1 MYNHFRNVNSNLEQV
16 HKTLLVSLRIHL
28 CFVEKF
34 KMKGGVFY
42 LLILSRL
49 VAIMQRMSLDT
60 LKNKIANWSEMKEA
74 QKVCATS
81 NETTLYGLDNGAVC
95 FFLQSFLEKNSTR
108 VCLVVPT
115 EKEISQMLS
124 DIETAGFD
132 AGVFPWWGNLAYR
145 GLAKNSSVFA
155 ERANALLNL
164 AENKNQ
170 IVVMSQRSF
179 ITAVPPPEYVA
190 GNCITLSVGQD
201 IDTND
206 LADKLTQLGY
216 LRVSKVAMRG
226 EFALRGEVIDIA
238 PMYSDTP
245 DEAFRVQFDFDV
257 IEKIKRFNILT
268 QDSKAELKTIRIAP
282 TKEVVWNDVTIQTLK
297 KNIASIA
304 DLENYCK
311 EKNISKEKLSQFFE
325 TVGETKT
332 FENEELFFPLCFDK
346 KHSVL
351 DYLSENAV
359 VIFCE
364 YTRMKN
370 ASDVISREYESL
382 YKKAVASNEFY
393 TDKKI
398 FLPLPKPSH
407 FVFNF
412 EELEA
417 SAAKCVRKIYLKNF
431 SESDATQNETGGS
444 EGKAGYKLRSNF
456 KFTIE
461 EPKSFFGNIIYLKE
475 TLQGLAANHWSIFIF
490 AESEHQAVRIKSFLS
505 GLQIEILPFRISS
518 GFSIDA
524 LKIAVINENEIF
536 GRRRRIPKS
545 LKQTRSSV
553 IDVFI
558 DLSVGDYVV
567 HVNYGIGQ
575 FRGIERVNA
584 MNTERDYIELLYA
597 NDERIFI
604 PIEQADLVQ
613 KYLGNEGEAPRLDT
627 IGSKSWEARKSKVK
641 KSVEDLA
648 EKLLELYSKRKAST
662 GFAFPPD
669 DEWQL
674 AFEAA
679 FPYEETEDQLT
690 CISEVKADMEGAE
703 PMDRLVCGDVGYG
716 KTEVAMRACFKASMA
731 GKQTA
736 FLAPTTILAEQH
748 YQTMLNRFKNFP
760 IKIARLSRFVPRGEQ
775 KKILEDTLIG
785 KVDILVGTHRIIQN
799 DVKFKDLGL
808 MVIDEEQ
815 RFGVKDKERL
825 KKMRNNVDC
834 LAMSATPIPRTL
846 HMSLLK
852 IRKMSLITTPPQN
865 RKPVETHIHEF
876 DLDLVAKAIRNEI
889 ERGGQVF
896 YLHNR
901 IESLEETRYMLQKAL
916 PEIMFETAHGQMSSD
931 EIEEIFTRFNAGGFQ
946 VLICTTIIENG
957 IDIPNANTIIIDR
970 ADMYGVSQLYQ
981 LRGRVGRSDKN
992 AFAYLLYPQGKVLS
1006 EVSVKRLQTISDFTE
1021 LGSGFKIAM
1030 KDMEIRGVGN
1040 LLGRQQSG
1048 NIYSVGFDLYLHLL
1062 DVAIRELENK
1072 NYVPETETVIE
1083 LEYTGFI
1090 PDTYIKSE
1098 DTKMEIYKKIAGVR
1112 TEADFDTLV
1121 ANLNDRFGP
1130 PPVEVESLLA
1140 LAEIKIICKKLFVL
1154 SLKER
1159 NGQAFVEFSQVT
1171 KISIDRLLKI
1181 IQHANGKIRLDSKRP
1196 NIVILETGSIGLKEK
1211 SEFIKEQLGQL
1222 V

>member
-1 MYNHFRNVNSNLEQV
+1 
-16 HKTLLVSLRIHL
+16 
-28 CFVEKF
+28 
-34 KMKGGVFY
+34 
-42 LLILSRL
+42 
-49 VAIMQRMSLDT
+49 MQ
-60 LKNKIANWSEMKEA
+60 EA
-74 QKVCATS
+74 QKICARAQETS
-81 NETTLYGLDNGAVC
+81 LYGLDNGAVC
-95 FFLQSFLEKNSTR
+95 FFLQSFLQKNKTH
-108 VCLVVPT
+108 VCVVVPT
-115 EKEISQMLS
+115 EKEISPMLS
-124 DIETAGFD
+124 DIETAGFE
-132 AGVFPWWGNLAYR
+132 AGIFPWWGNLAYR
-145 GLAKNSSVFA
+145 GLAKNSTVFA
-155 ERANALLNL
+155 ERVNALLNL
-164 AENKNQ
+164 AENENQ
-170 IVVMSQRSF
+170 ITVMSQRSF
-179 ITAVPPPEYVA
+179 ITAVPPPAYIAE
-190 GNCITLSVGQD
+190 NCISIAVGQSV
-201 IDTND
+201 DTEE
-206 LADKLTQLGY
+206 LAAQLTRLGF
-216 LRVSKVAMRG
+216 LRVSKVSMRG

-238 PMYSDTP
+238 PMYSENP
-245 DEAFRVQFDFDV
+245 DEAFRVQFDFDK
-257 IEKIKRFNILT
+257 IEKIKVFNILS
-268 QDSKAELKTIRIAP
+268 QDSKTELKKIRIAP
-282 TKEVVWNDVTIQTLK
+282 TKEVVWDDATVQTLQ
-297 KNIASIA
+297 KNIET
-304 DLENYCK
+304 LPYFEKYLT
-311 EKNISKEKLSQFFE
+311 EKNTSPEQLAHFFE
-325 TVGETKT
+325 TVAETKT
-332 FENEELFFPLCFDK
+332 FENEELFFPLCFEK
-346 KHSVL
+346 KYSVL
-351 DYLSENAV
+351 DYLSENSV
-359 VIFCE
+359 VIFSE

-370 ASDVISREYESL
+370 ASEVIAREYESL
-382 YKKAVASNEFY
+382 YKKATASNEFY
-393 TDKKI
+393 TDKKF
-398 FLPLPKPSH
+398 FLPLPKPAH

-412 EELEA
+412 EQLETET
-417 SAAKCVRKIYLKNF
+417 STGVRKIYLKSF
-431 SESDATQNETGGS
+431 SENESTQGS
-444 EGKAGYKLRSNF
+444 ASGSGEKTNTPLKSNF
-456 KFTIE
+456 RFTVE

-475 TLQGLAANHWSIFIF
+475 TLQGLVDNNWSVFIF
-490 AESEHQAVRIKSFLS
+490 AESDHQAVRIKSFLPDFE
-505 GLQIEILPFRISS
+505 IEILPYRISS
-518 GFSIDA
+518 GFSIED

-553 IDVFI
+553 IDVFV

-584 MNTERDYIELLYA
+584 MGTERDYIELLYA
-597 NDERIFI
+597 NEERIFI

-648 EKLLELYSKRKAST
+648 AKLLELYSKRKTST

-690 CISEVKADMEGAE
+690 CISEVKADMESPE

-748 YQTMLNRFKNFP
+748 YQTMLERFKNFP

-775 KKILEDTLIG
+775 KKILEDLLIG
-785 KVDILVGTHRIIQN
+785 KIDILVGTHRIIQK

-808 MVIDEEQ
+808 MIIDEEQ

-865 RKPVETHIHEF
+865 RKPVETSIHEF
-876 DLDLVAKAIRNEI
+876 DLELVAKAIRNEI

-916 PEIMFETAHGQMSSD
+916 PEVMFETAHGQMSSD

-1121 ANLNDRFGP
+1121 ANLSDRFGHP
-1130 PPVEVESLLA
+1130 PLEVESLLA

-1154 SLKER
+1154 SLKEK

-1171 KISIDRLLKI
+1171 KISIDKLLKT
-1181 IQHANGKIRLDSKRP
+1181 IQHSNGKIRLDAQRP
-1196 NIVILETGSIGLKEK
+1196 NIVILATGAIGLKEK

-1222 V
+1222 L